1 MIHNGI
7 LYEEFPDILH
17 DSPKIQIDKTF
28 NLIQRLRCIYAYA
41 NVECHCRYE
50 GLQDDDLVKVVYSL
64 ADSIRDLVGTYT
76 LECHQKQQ
84 AALKKCERAYKRAY
98 KEVEKEWQK

>member
-17 DSPKIQIDKTF
+17 DSPKIQLDKTF
-28 NLIQRLRCIYAYA
+28 NLIQRLRCIYEYA
-41 NVECHCRYE
+41 NPEKYE

-64 ADSIRDLVGTYT
+64 ANSIRDLVGTYT

>member
-1 MIHNGI
+1 MIHDGM

-17 DSPKIQIDKTF
+17 DSPKIQLDKTF
-28 NLIQRLRCIYAYA
+28 NLIQRLRCIYEYA
-41 NVECHCRYE
+41 NPEKYE

-64 ADSIRDLVGTYT
+64 ANSIRDLVGTYT
-76 LECHQKQQ
+76 LECYQKQQ